1 MKKILVLLALLST
14 HVFAWEQRAPNPV
27 QACQVHSPYGWATT
41 ASAFNSTCR
50 AALTN
55 GYGDTNTNV
64 WSPIRYDHI
73 FIGVK
78 N

>member
-41 ASAFNSTCR
+41 AR
-50 AALTN
+50 AAQPICREAHLTA
-55 GYGDTNTNV
+55 
-64 WSPIRYDHI
+64 
-73 FIGVK
+73 
-78 N
+78 